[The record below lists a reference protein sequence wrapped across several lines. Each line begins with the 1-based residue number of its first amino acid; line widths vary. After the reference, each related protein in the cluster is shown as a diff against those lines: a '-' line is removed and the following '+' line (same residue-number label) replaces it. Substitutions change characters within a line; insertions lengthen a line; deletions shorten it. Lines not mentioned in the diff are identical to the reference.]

1 MALAARVSKY
11 GISIEDAIWRT
22 PLAVINQLLI
32 FDDIQA
38 GRRCRWKTDSEWAVK
53 TFDEYFADALTLEA

>member
-1 MALAARVSKY
+1 LAIAARVSKY

-32 FDDIQA
+32 FDDMQS
-38 GRRCRWKTDSEWAVK
+38 GRRCRWKTDGEQAVK
-53 TFDEYFADALTLEA
+53 TLDEYFADALTLEA